1 MEKHERA
8 GEAELMEHTVRKK
21 AAAKKQEYIPRPVR
35 ESTLYELKS
44 VSDLGISS
52 LYGVRIDGKEV
63 EVFQNEFFHFAIPVY
78 EKKGREREVEV
89 TIPDNVKS
97 VRLRPT
103 SAGISFER
111 DGSVLKFHVP
121 AGLRVIVE
129 IDGDLLCPL
138 YVLQSERVE
147 KPERVSYEFRKG
159 KVYHI
164 GTLELKTGDV
174 VYIEE
179 GAVVSGMIR
188 SRMADHIRIIGNGIL
203 YGGNWHEWNENG
215 AEQMLVTVLGKDI
228 EVRGITLLDGG
239 SWHLVP
245 TACEDVRIEDINILG
260 KVITG
265 DGIDIV
271 GSRNVTVRNSFV
283 RANDDCISIKAEE
296 FQDPSG
302 CADVRHILVEDCLF
316 WNAEF
321 GNALEIGYETR
332 CDEISDVVFRNCE
345 IVHCE
350 YEGNQSGGV
359 LTIHNADRA
368 FVHDIH
374 YENIRIEDAQ
384 EKFIDIKTLDSKY
397 SRDRVRGMVSDI
409 HFKNI
414 EITEGVF
421 PVSIVRGFEM
431 KQELCR
437 PHDFYFENIVIHGK
451 KITGVN
457 EMRMVKE
464 LSDGFHFCG

>member
-1 MEKHERA
+1 MENS
-8 GEAELMEHTVRKK
+8 VRKK

-35 ESTLYELKS
+35 ESPLYELKS

-97 VRLRPT
+97 VRLRPA

-111 DGSVLKFHVP
+111 DGSVLKFRVP

>member
-1 MEKHERA
+1 MRKRAVME
-8 GEAELMEHTVRKK
+8 
-21 AAAKKQEYIPRPVR
+21 KQEYVPRPVR
-35 ESTLYELKS
+35 EEPFYELES
-44 VSDLGISS
+44 VSDLGISP
-52 LYGVRIDGKEV
+52 LYKVQVDGEDV
-63 EVFQNEFFHFAIPVY
+63 EVYGNEFFHFATVVY
-78 EKKGREREVEV
+78 GEKGRMQEVEV
-89 TIPDNVKS
+89 TIPDDAES
-97 VRLRPT
+97 VRLRPL

-111 DGSVLKFHVP
+111 DGSVLRFRLP
-121 AGLRVIVE
+121 AGQRVIVE
-129 IDGDLLCPL
+129 LDDDLLCPL
-138 YVLQSERVE
+138 YILQSEKVKR
-147 KPERVSYEFRKG
+147 PENTRYEFRKG
-159 KVYHI
+159 KAYNI
-164 GTLELKTGDV
+164 GRLELKTGDV

-179 GAVVSGMIR
+179 GAVVSGRIW
-188 SRMADHIRIIGNGIL
+188 SRMADHIRIVGNGIL
-203 YGGNWHEWNENG
+203 YGGNWHAWNENG
-215 AEQMLVTVLGKDI
+215 AEQLLVTILGRDI
-228 EVRGITLLDGG
+228 EVRGITFLDAGG
-239 SWHLVP
+239 WHLVP
-245 TACEDVRIEDINILG
+245 TACEDVRIEDVNVMG

-271 GSRNVTVRNSFV
+271 GCRNVSVRDSFV

-302 CADVRHILVEDCLF
+302 CTDVKHILVENCLF

-332 CDEISDVVFRNCE
+332 CDEISDVVFRDCD

-397 SRDRVRGMVSDI
+397 SRDRSRGMISDI

-414 EITEGVF
+414 EITDGAF

-431 KQELCR
+431 KDEVCR
-437 PHDFYFENIVIHGK
+437 PHDIYFENIVIHGK
-451 KITGVN
+451 RMENIS

-464 LSDGFHFCG
+464 LSGEFHFCGQ

>member
-1 MEKHERA
+1 MRKRAAME
-8 GEAELMEHTVRKK
+8 
-21 AAAKKQEYIPRPVR
+21 KQEYIPRPPR
-35 ESTLYELKS
+35 KKPLYELKS
-44 VSDLGISS
+44 TDDLGISS
-52 LYGVRIDGKEV
+52 LYKVRINGKEIKV
-63 EVFQNEFFHFAIPVY
+63 YGNEFFHFAVLVY
-78 EKKGREREVEV
+78 DRKEEKQEAEV
-89 TIPDNVKS
+89 TILEEFES
-97 VRLRPT
+97 IRLRPS

-111 DGSVLKFHVP
+111 EEAVLRFQLP
-121 AGLRVIVE
+121 AGKRVIVE
-129 IDGDLLCPL
+129 IDEDLLCPL
-138 YVLQSERVE
+138 YLLQSERVK
-147 KPERVSYEFRKG
+147 KPENTTFEFRKG
-159 KVYHI
+159 NVYNI
-164 GTLELKTGDV
+164 DALELKTNDV

-179 GAVVSGMIR
+179 GAVVSGRIW
-188 SRMADHIRIIGNGIL
+188 SRMADHIRVVGNGIL
-203 YGGNWHEWNENG
+203 YGGNWHEWDKNG
-215 AEQMLVTVLGKDI
+215 AEQMLLTILGKDI
-228 EVRGITLLDGG
+228 EVRGVTLLDGG

-245 TACEDVRIEDINILG
+245 AACEDVLIEDINILG

-271 GSRNVTVRNSFV
+271 GCKNTVVRNSFV

-302 CADVRHILVEDCLF
+302 CTDVRHILVEDCLF

-345 IVHCE
+345 ILHCE

-374 YENIRIEDAQ
+374 YEDIRIEDAQ

-397 SRDRVRGMVSDI
+397 SRDRTRGMVCDI
-409 HFKNI
+409 YFKNI
-414 EITEGVF
+414 EITEGAF
-421 PVSIVRGFEM
+421 PVSIVRGYEM
-431 KQELCR
+431 KNEVCR
-437 PHDFYFENIVIHGK
+437 PHDFHFENITVHGK
-451 KITGVN
+451 KIGSVN

-464 LSDGFHFCG
+464 LSDGFHFQ

>member
-1 MEKHERA
+1 
-8 GEAELMEHTVRKK
+8 MEHSVRKK

-35 ESTLYELKS
+35 ESPLYELKS

-111 DGSVLKFHVP
+111 DGSVLKFRVP

-138 YVLQSERVE
+138 YILQSERVE
-147 KPERVSYEFRKG
+147 KPEKVSYEFQKG

-464 LSDGFHFCG
+464 LSDGFYFCG

>member
-1 MEKHERA
+1 MRQKVEME
-8 GEAELMEHTVRKK
+8 
-21 AAAKKQEYIPRPVR
+21 KQEYIPRPAR
-35 ESTLYELKS
+35 NTPLYELEN
-44 VSDLGISS
+44 VQDLGVSS
-52 LYGVRIDGKEV
+52 LYKVQVDGKNTDV
-63 EVFQNEFFHFAIPVY
+63 YGNEFFHFAILVY
-78 EKKGREREVEV
+78 EEKEKVQEVEI
-89 TIPDNVKS
+89 TILEDVKK
-97 VRLRPT
+97 VRLRPS
-103 SAGISFER
+103 SAGISFEK
-111 DGSVLKFHVP
+111 DGQVVRFRLPTGK
-121 AGLRVIVE
+121 RVILE
-129 IDGDLLCPL
+129 IEDDLLCPL
-138 YVLQSERVE
+138 YLVQSEKVE
-147 KPERVSYEFRKG
+147 KPENTSYEFQRG
-159 KVYHI
+159 KVYGI
-164 GTLELKTGDV
+164 DTLELKTGDV

-179 GAVVSGMIR
+179 GAVVSGKIF

-203 YGGNWHEWNENG
+203 YGGNWHEWNRNG
-215 AEQMLVTVLGKDI
+215 AEQLLVTVLGKDI
-228 EVRGITLLDGG
+228 EIRGITLLDGG
-239 SWHLVP
+239 GWHIVP
-245 TACEDVRIEDINILG
+245 TACEDVRIEDINVMG

-271 GSRNVTVRNSFV
+271 GCKNVTIRNSFV

-302 CADVRHILVEDCLF
+302 CSDVRHILVEGCLF

-332 CDEISDVVFRNCE
+332 CDEISDIIFRDCD

-368 FVHDIH
+368 FVHDVH

-397 SRDRVRGMVSDI
+397 SRDRKRGMVSDI

-431 KQELCR
+431 QGEMCR

-451 KITGVN
+451 KMESVN

-464 LSDGFHFCG
+464 LSDGFYFK

>member
-1 MEKHERA
+1 MGERA
-8 GEAELMEHTVRKK
+8 IME
-21 AAAKKQEYIPRPVR
+21 KQEYIPRTVR
-35 ESTLYELKS
+35 DEPLYELKS
-44 VSDLGISS
+44 VEDLKISS
-52 LYGVRIDGKEV
+52 LYRVRIDGKETD
-63 EVFQNEFFHFAIPVY
+63 VFCNEFFHFAIPVY
-78 EKKGREREVEV
+78 DRKGQEQEVEV
-89 TIPDNVKS
+89 TIPDDGKTVK
-97 VRLRPT
+97 LRPA
-103 SAGISFER
+103 SAGISFQR
-111 DGSVLKFHVP
+111 DGSVLRFRLP
-121 AGLRVIVE
+121 AGYRVIVE

-138 YVLQSERVE
+138 YILGTERVK
-147 KPERVSYEFRKG
+147 KPDHISYEFQKG
-159 KVYHI
+159 KAYNI
-164 GTLELKTGDV
+164 GTLDLKSGDV

-179 GAVVSGMIR
+179 GALVSGMIR
-188 SRMADHIRIIGNGIL
+188 SRMADHVRIIGNGIL
-203 YGGNWHEWNENG
+203 YGGNWHEWNKNG
-215 AEQMLVTVLGKDI
+215 AEQMVVTVLGKDI
-228 EVRGITLLDGG
+228 EIRGVTMLDGG

-271 GSRNVTVRNSFV
+271 GCRDVTVRNSFV

-296 FQDPSG
+296 FRDPSG
-302 CADVRHILVEDCLF
+302 CADVKHILVEDCLF

-332 CDEISDVVFRNCE
+332 CDEISDVVFRNCT
-345 IVHCE
+345 VAHCE

-374 YENIRIEDAQ
+374 YEDIRIEDAQ

-397 SRDRVRGMVSDI
+397 SSDRVRGMVSDI
-409 HFKNI
+409 YFKNI

-431 KQELCR
+431 KHEVCR
-437 PHDFYFENIVIHGK
+437 IHDIYFENIVVHGK
-451 KITGVN
+451 KIESVN
-457 EMRMVKE
+457 ELRMVKE
-464 LSDGFHFCG
+464 LSDGFHFRG

>member
-1 MEKHERA
+1 
-8 GEAELMEHTVRKK
+8 MEHSVRKK

-35 ESTLYELKS
+35 ESPLYELKS

-111 DGSVLKFHVP
+111 DGSVLKFRVP

-147 KPERVSYEFRKG
+147 KPEKVSYEFQKG

-203 YGGNWHEWNENG
+203 YGGNWHEWNKNG

-409 HFKNI
+409 YFKNI

-457 EMRMVKE
+457 ELRMVKE

>member
-1 MEKHERA
+1 MGDSMRKQVVME
-8 GEAELMEHTVRKK
+8 
-21 AAAKKQEYIPRPVR
+21 KQEYIPIPARKEP
-35 ESTLYELKS
+35 LYQLES
-44 VSDLGISS
+44 VSDLGISP
-52 LYGVRIDGKEV
+52 LYKVRVDGEDIDVYG
-63 EVFQNEFFHFAIPVY
+63 NEFFHFATVVY
-78 EKKGREREVEV
+78 RERGWMQEVEV
-89 TIPDNVKS
+89 TIPDDAES
-97 VRLRPT
+97 VRLRPS
-103 SAGISFER
+103 SAGLSFER
-111 DGSVLKFHVP
+111 DGSVLRFRIA
-121 AGLRVIVE
+121 AGQRVIVE
-129 IDGDLLCPL
+129 LDDDPLCSL
-138 YVLQSERVE
+138 YLLQSEKIE
-147 KPERVSYEFRKG
+147 KPEHTSYEFRKG
-159 KVYHI
+159 RAYNI
-164 GTLELKTGDV
+164 DTLRLKTGDV
-174 VYIEE
+174 LYIEE
-179 GAVVSGMIR
+179 GAVVSGKIW
-188 SRMADHIRIIGNGIL
+188 SRMADHIRIVGNGIL
-203 YGGNWHEWNENG
+203 YGGNWHEWNKNG
-215 AEQMLVTVLGKDI
+215 AEQLIVTILGKDI
-228 EVRGITLLDGG
+228 EIRGITLLDAGG
-239 SWHLVP
+239 WHLVP
-245 TACEDVRIEDINILG
+245 VACEDVRIEDVNVMG

-271 GSRNVTVRNSFV
+271 GSRNVTVRDSFV

-302 CADVRHILVEDCLF
+302 CADVKHVLVENCLF

-332 CDEISDVVFRNCE
+332 CDEISDVVFKDCD

-397 SRDRVRGMVSDI
+397 SRDRIRGMISDI
-409 HFKNI
+409 YFRNI

-431 KQELCR
+431 KNEVCR
-437 PHDFYFENIVIHGK
+437 PHDIYFENIVVHGK
-451 KITGVN
+451 KIGSIN
-457 EMRMVKE
+457 ELRMVKE

>member
-1 MEKHERA
+1 MRKRAVME
-8 GEAELMEHTVRKK
+8 
-21 AAAKKQEYIPRPVR
+21 KQEYVPRPVR
-35 ESTLYELKS
+35 NEPFYELES
-44 VSDLGISS
+44 VSDLGISP
-52 LYGVRIDGKEV
+52 LYKVRVGGEDV
-63 EVFQNEFFHFAIPVY
+63 EVYGNEFFHFATVVY
-78 EKKGREREVEV
+78 EEKGRMQEVEV
-89 TIPDNVKS
+89 TIPDDAES
-97 VRLRPT
+97 VRLRPS

-111 DGSVLKFHVP
+111 DGSVLRFRLP
-121 AGLRVIVE
+121 AGQRVIVE
-129 IDGDLLCPL
+129 LDDDLLCPL
-138 YVLQSERVE
+138 YILQSEKVKR
-147 KPERVSYEFRKG
+147 PENTRYEFQKG
-159 KVYHI
+159 KAYNI
-164 GTLELKTGDV
+164 GRLELKTGDV

-179 GAVVSGMIR
+179 GAVVSGRIW
-188 SRMADHIRIIGNGIL
+188 SRMADHIRIVGNGIL
-203 YGGNWHEWNENG
+203 YGGNWHAWNENG
-215 AEQMLVTVLGKDI
+215 AEQLLVTILGRDI
-228 EVRGITLLDGG
+228 EVRGLTFLDAGG
-239 SWHLVP
+239 WHLVP
-245 TACEDVRIEDINILG
+245 TACEDVRIEDVNVMG

-271 GSRNVTVRNSFV
+271 GCRNVSVRDSFV

-302 CADVRHILVEDCLF
+302 CTDVKHILVENCLF

-332 CDEISDVVFRNCE
+332 CDEISDVVFRDCD

-397 SRDRVRGMVSDI
+397 SRDRSRGMISDI

-414 EITEGVF
+414 EITDGAF

-431 KQELCR
+431 KNEVCR
-437 PHDFYFENIVIHGK
+437 PHDIYFENIVIHGK
-451 KITGVN
+451 RMENVS

-464 LSDGFHFCG
+464 LSGEFHFCGQ